1 MSKFNFQYVSKIAPE
16 LTQAEVRV
24 LMNNLLD
31 MHHPDDIYALQVRT
45 TANNLFPAV
54 VTSGKLLWMDGRE
67 RIKSA
72 IRNLEAAGAELD
84 RVPQSSDDVAMCD
97 LDIKQ
102 TIGYLKE
109 EILKLEAES
118 NVY

>member
-1 MSKFNFQYVSKIAPE
+1 MSKFTFQYVSKITPE

-45 TANNLFPAV
+45 TASNLFPSI

-72 IRNLEAAGAELD
+72 IRSLEAASAELE

-102 TIGYLKE
+102 TIGYLRE
-109 EILKLEAES
+109 EILNLEAEAD
-118 NVY
+118 VY